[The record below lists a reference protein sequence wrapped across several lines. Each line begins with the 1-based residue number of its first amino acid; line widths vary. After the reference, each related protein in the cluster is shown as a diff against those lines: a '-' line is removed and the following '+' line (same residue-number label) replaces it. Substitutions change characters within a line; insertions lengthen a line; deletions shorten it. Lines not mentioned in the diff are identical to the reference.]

1 MINITGTANSIFIT
15 CLSCMM
21 AIPVPYDKIASIGI
35 YNIQVLNQMKT
46 LLKLNKKNWGSI
58 LDRMSQ
64 KEKTASFIQRFF
76 KNRILTVFTLGLDKW
91 FFRIGSVISFGL
103 DLSKVCPFRLP
114 GKRGNTRF
122 SRKFTIV

>member
-1 MINITGTANSIFIT
+1 VGSNIKTG
-15 CLSCMM
+15 CL
-21 AIPVPYDKIASIGI
+21 
-35 YNIQVLNQMKT
+35 
-46 LLKLNKKNWGSI
+46 
-58 LDRMSQ
+58 Q

-103 DLSKVCPFRLP
+103 DISKVCPFRLS

-122 SRKFTIV
+122 SRRFTIVKKRFSQENELMAWFF